1 MPDYDATRF
10 SPPAPVALVSLRNP
24 ERGTERVGVAML
36 LDTGADVTMLP
47 HNIVEELGVGYS
59 ADSYELSDF
68 AGRTSNAH
76 AVRAEIVFLGLTFRG
91 QFLLIEQDWGI
102 IGRNILN
109 AVSLTFDGPKQSWG
123 KT

>member
-1 MPDYDATRF
+1 MLDYDATQF
-10 SPPAPVALVSLRNP
+10 SPPAPVALVTLRNP
-24 ERGTERVGVAML
+24 DNGREKAGVVML
-36 LDTGADVTMLP
+36 LDTGADVTLLP
-47 HNIVEELGVGYS
+47 KSIVEEIGLSPS

-68 AGRTSNAH
+68 EGRTSNAH
-76 AVRAEIVFLGLTFRG
+76 AVRAEMVFLGLTFRG

>member
-1 MPDYDATRF
+1 MPDYDATQF
-10 SPPAPVALVSLRNP
+10 SPPAPVALVTLRNP
-24 ERGTERVGVAML
+24 ENGVVRADVVML
-36 LDTGADVTMLP
+36 LDTGADVTLLP
-47 HNIVEELGVGYS
+47 QSIVEQLGVGYS

-68 AGRTSNAH
+68 EGHESTAR
-76 AVRAEIVFLGLTFRG
+76 AVRAEMVFLGLTFRG